1 MAGSNVADIYP
12 CIESSTQ
19 EDKERY
25 FLSENII
32 MLPFILPSPCN
43 KKHPACIQDLG

>member
-25 FLSENII
+25 F
-32 MLPFILPSPCN
+32 CVW
-43 KKHPACIQDLG
+43 K